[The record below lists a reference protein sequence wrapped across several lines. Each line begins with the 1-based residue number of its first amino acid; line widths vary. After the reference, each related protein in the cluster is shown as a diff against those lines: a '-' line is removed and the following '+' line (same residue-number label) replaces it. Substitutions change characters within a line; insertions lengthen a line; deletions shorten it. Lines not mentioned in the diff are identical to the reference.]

1 LCDCEIKDLLIK
13 FWYSWIFANTAKL
26 YQVKDIITQSTVN
39 ASNPKS
45 QKILKNS
52 LSNHLDK
59 LIDTDI
65 PLKPTSKK
73 RIKAIIVVKITP
85 KEVII

>member
-1 LCDCEIKDLLIK
+1 MLCDCEIKDLLIK

-65 PLKPTSKK
+65 TA
-73 RIKAIIVVKITP
+73 IKFIIQINKYTFYITA
-85 KEVII
+85 VLTR